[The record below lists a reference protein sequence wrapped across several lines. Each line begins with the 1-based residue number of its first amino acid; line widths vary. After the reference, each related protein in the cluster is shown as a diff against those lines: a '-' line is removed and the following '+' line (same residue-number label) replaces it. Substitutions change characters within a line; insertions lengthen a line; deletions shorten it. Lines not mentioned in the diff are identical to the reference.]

1 MLDVNFKPLTD
12 YEKISYS
19 NLYALELKKKN
30 NILELKLVILL
41 KLLKQQKKIISKN
54 NKELKKLKQ

>member
-30 NILELKLVILL
+30 NMLELKLVILL